1 MSYFVLCLGK
11 YIKNKYDD
19 YCLTITHKKS
29 IIYNKWFLCQD
40 IETFIKKYVSK
51 FDSKLEPSIIIQA
64 EVNDIKDIKYIT
76 SEFLDEIFDVK
87 ISLENGKYINIIIL
101 NKIGNEKKK
110 KMIQVWTI
118 VKIKTENQIMKKMII
133 L

>member
-1 MSYFVLCLGK
+1 M
-11 YIKNKYDD
+11 
-19 YCLTITHKKS
+19 
-29 IIYNKWFLCQD
+29 CQD
-40 IETFIKKYVSK
+40 IETFIKKHVAK
-51 FDSKLEPSIIIQA
+51 FNSKLEPSIIIQA

-110 KMIQVWTI
+110 KMIQV
-118 VKIKTENQIMKKMII
+118 
-133 L
+133 